1 MPMIT
6 KVMKPEEFTAQ
17 TVAELQFLFFRV
29 RRLSTGG
36 PAGPEF
42 SEFSKESQ
50 QEAIDQAQFV
60 LDGLKAR
67 GIIG

>member
-1 MPMIT
+1 MPLIT
-6 KVMKPEEFTAQ
+6 KVMKPKEFNAQ
-17 TVAELQFLFFRV
+17 TVANLQFLFFRA
-29 RRLSTGG
+29 RRLSKGG

-42 SEFSKESQ
+42 SEFSQESQ
-50 QEAIDQAQFV
+50 QEAIDQAQFL